1 MSTQYCLL
9 FPSVTIKYHGKTS
22 HASSY
27 PWKGVNALDA
37 AVLCYNNLSVLRQQ
51 MRPDWRADWGA
62 VPVRVL
68 ALSQVTEHCV
78 ARRRHQTRWTET
90 KHHPWLHRV
99 LSEDPHPGWA
109 ACPERESREVLQ
121 VSCSSNWLWGI
132 NNKYSD
138 KPKKKKKDNHHFIIC
153 TLQSF

>member
-1 MSTQYCLL
+1 MEGRKRIGCSR
-9 FPSVTIKYHGKTS
+9 
-22 HASSY
+22 
-27 PWKGVNALDA
+27 
-37 AVLCYNNLSVLRQQ
+37 AVLQQ
-51 MRPDWRADWGA
+51 PVGAQTADETRLASPRWGDA
-62 VPVRVL
+62 PLNVL

-90 KHHPWLHRV
+90 KHHPWLHRARV

-138 KPKKKKKDNHHFIIC
+138 KQKKRKTTITLLYVLCNHFNLHFQNKQIEMIFPS
-153 TLQSF
+153 TEAWS